1 MGKYKITYCEP
12 DVVNIT
18 TTIEA
23 ETVIDALF
31 IFIET
36 HPKALDYEVEEVVQ
50 NESLS
55 ISKESS

>member
-12 DVVNIT
+12 DVANIT

-31 IFIET
+31 TFIET
-36 HPKALDYEVEEVVQ
+36 HPKALDYEVEEIKDDQ
-50 NESLS
+50 RDLERH
-55 ISKESS
+55 K